1 MHGGAAEWVQDG
13 LRRCRRSG
21 GVCLLRGQTGAEALF
36 DVLDGT
42 VGPAGRQ
49 PFTIERRRDD
59 SPGATATKPVANG
72 ATYPLDYLH
81 GDFFKDK
88 V

>member
-1 MHGGAAEWVQDG
+1 MDWADAAAAVVYASYG
-13 LRRCRRSG
+13 
-21 GVCLLRGQTGAEALF
+21 GQTGAEALF